1 MLFAFECGTKMMT
14 QFVID
19 NGGIMGQFIK
29 AGKVNDVMTNSG
41 ISKVKDDD
49 KSLYRVESIYEG
61 SSNYSLVNDVP
72 TVSSYYSIT
81 SGNISETMESLEN
94 SDIFTAVWTKDLSRR
109 TGLMELAGVKYYLKR
124 GSGIDLTS
132 VPYGYKLKDTLE
144 TKAEDEN
151 NDNVYLYENSLA
163 LPLVY
168 GYDNYMKKSDWD
180 SLDSYDKENAMLQIA
195 VVQDDMNGELKERT
209 PSCNSVVVVNKKKFM
224 SKLKKMKLPNMKV
237 KGDKITVKSGM
248 VKIPISFKGI
258 ANSETHLNIKG
269 IDYNHFSDEYVKE
282 KLKAS
287 DISQDERSDVIYNK
301 RVDNFYLGGIIN
313 DKYAGF
319 NYCTK
324 YYIYNGA
331 KSTLCNYGYNKNSLK
346 EAYFYMSSPGV
357 YTFDDIKI
365 VCQPMDNYKKYVKK
379 LKLNIKNLEIEHNK
393 ISYNAKLNNKKLI
406 CTAVPY
412 SKGWSAK
419 IDGKSAKIIKTN
431 GMYMGVVA
439 PKGNHKI
446 EYSYVT
452 PGLGLGSALSLAGW
466 LVTIS
471 LFIIFRRKKNTN

>member
-258 ANSETHLNIKG
+258 ANSETYLNIKG

-287 DISQDERSDVIYNK
+287 DISQDE
-301 RVDNFYLGGIIN
+301 
-313 DKYAGF
+313 
-319 NYCTK
+319 
-324 YYIYNGA
+324 
-331 KSTLCNYGYNKNSLK
+331 
-346 EAYFYMSSPGV
+346 
-357 YTFDDIKI
+357 
-365 VCQPMDNYKKYVKK
+365 KK
-379 LKLNIKNLEIEHNK
+379 
-393 ISYNAKLNNKKLI
+393 
-406 CTAVPY
+406 
-412 SKGWSAK
+412 
-419 IDGKSAKIIKTN
+419 
-431 GMYMGVVA
+431 
-439 PKGNHKI
+439 
-446 EYSYVT
+446 
-452 PGLGLGSALSLAGW
+452 
-466 LVTIS
+466 
-471 LFIIFRRKKNTN
+471 